1 MRRKELKKSAESKAA
16 RPRIIDLFAGIG
28 GLSFGF
34 ESAGFE
40 TVLANEISK
49 SIADSYEKNVP
60 AVTMIQGDI
69 AQLDIEEEFGP
80 WQGVEVVVGGPPCQ
94 GFSQK
99 GSRLS
104 LKDERNYLF
113 KKYYQVV
120 KVIRP
125 KVFVIENV
133 PNILTSSDGFFAREI
148 NTIFTSLGYT
158 VTQRVLRAED
168 YGVPQRR
175 RRAIIIGTSNAKEMR
190 IEEYKKPST
199 TAWDA
204 ISDLDFLES
213 GEGDFCQDYAYTP
226 QSSYQHRMRDRSHYL
241 YNHVATTHSVEALRR
256 LRQIP
261 PEGGKEFLSPDQL
274 TKSIYSGTWSRIIK
288 SEPMVTVTTRFDT
301 PSSGRFTHPYRDRAI
316 TVREAARIQ
325 SFPDDIVFHGTKSSQ
340 MLQVGNAV
348 PPLLAEA
355 IGSCIMDSVF

>member
-1 MRRKELKKSAESKAA
+1 MSL
-16 RPRIIDLFAGIG
+16 
-28 GLSFGF
+28 GF
-34 ESAGFE
+34 ENAGFE
-40 TVLANEISK
+40 TVAANEFNK
-49 SIADSYEKNVP
+49 SIADSYENNFP
-60 AVTMIQGDI
+60 GVTMIQDDI
-69 AQLDIEEEFGP
+69 AQLDIEKEFGS
-80 WQGVEVVVGGPPCQ
+80 WRGVEVVVGGPPCQ

-113 KKYYQVV
+113 KKYYEVV
-120 KVIRP
+120 EVVRP

-133 PNILTSSDGFFAREI
+133 PNILTSSDGYFAREI
-148 NTIFTSLGYT
+148 NTIFTSLGYS
-158 VTQRVLRAED
+158 VTQRVLRSED

-175 RRAIIIGTSNAKEMR
+175 RRAIIIGSQESKEMR
-190 IEEYKKPST
+190 LEQYKKPPTS
-199 TAWDA
+199 AWNA

-213 GEGDFCQDYAYTP
+213 GEGEFRQDYAYAP

-274 TKSIYSGTWSRIIK
+274 TKSIYSGTWSRIVK
-288 SEPMVTVTTRFDT
+288 SEPTVTITTRFDT

-348 PPLLAEA
+348 PPLLAES
-355 IGSCIMDSVF
+355 IGTCIMDSVF